1 MTRLDRIIDAF
12 KQYDE
17 IVEDLVWNNNDG
29 SRERVIKELREE
41 VTCLIVEL
49 EKHGCR
55 RKY

>member
-17 IVEDLVWNNNDG
+17 IVEDLAWNNNDG

-41 VTCLIVEL
+41 VACLIVEL